1 MFPGNKNIP
10 VLGNTQSKFENS
22 DYITSNICVPI
33 YLDSYPNANDEISNF
48 IIQRQNQYMYFR
60 LNNAFNG
67 TKYYEK
73 FVAENSSELDDKLLG
88 NTLAGNYDN
97 STNEVKR
104 DDAQYI
110 DPTLYGD
117 YTDMKGMVVYP
128 RISNIDDICIS
139 NEDNNMY
146 KLLLPGETLQIPIC
160 VKFKLSS
167 DKEVQKTISFDL
179 RNSLYS
185 DPLNYQINLKAKY
198 SNSLENNT
206 RKIKKVRYNPVIIN

>member
-1 MFPGNKNIP
+1 M
-10 VLGNTQSKFENS
+10 
-22 DYITSNICVPI
+22 
-33 YLDSYPNANDEISNF
+33 
-48 IIQRQNQYMYFR
+48 R
-60 LNNAFNG
+60 
-67 TKYYEK
+67 
-73 FVAENSSELDDKLLG
+73 
-88 NTLAGNYDN
+88 
-97 STNEVKR
+97 
-104 DDAQYI
+104 
-110 DPTLYGD
+110 
-117 YTDMKGMVVYP
+117 GMVVYP

-160 VKFKLSS
+160 VKFKLGSEQ
-167 DKEVQKTISFDL
+167 EVQKTISFDL